1 MIIKDFKK
9 ARKFT
14 SLEAICGKYVF
25 HVLATDSK
33 MDIAVFEHSFKT
45 RPLYFFQLRPS
56 FDALVLDLGDGL
68 TVSFNDNVDFIE
80 CMQVAF
86 DDCPADDIKTIFDT
100 MFYAK

>member
-25 HVLATDSK
+25 HVFATDSK
-33 MDIAVFEHSFKT
+33 VDIAVFDASFRT
-45 RPLYFFQLRPS
+45 SPLYFFQLRPS

-68 TVSFNDNVDFIE
+68 TVSFKDNADFIE
-80 CMQVAF
+80 CMQTAF
-86 DDCPADDIKTIFDT
+86 DDCPADDIRSIFET
-100 MFYAK
+100 MFYID

>member
-45 RPLYFFQLRPS
+45 SPLYFFQLRPS
-56 FDALVLDLGDGL
+56 FDALVLDLDDGL
-68 TVSFNDNVDFIE
+68 TVSFRDNADFIE
-80 CMQVAF
+80 CMQVSF
-86 DDCPADDIKTIFDT
+86 DECPSDDIRSIFET
-100 MFYAK
+100 MLYID

>member
-33 MDIAVFEHSFKT
+33 IGIAVFDHSFRT
-45 RPLYFFQLRPS
+45 SPLYFFQLRPS
-56 FDALVLDLGDGL
+56 FDTLVLDLGDGL
-68 TVSFNDNVDFIE
+68 TVSFNDNNDFIS
-80 CMQVAF
+80 CMQTAF
-86 DDCPADDIKTIFDT
+86 DDCPAGDIRSIFET
-100 MFYAK
+100 MLYVD

>member
-9 ARKFT
+9 AHKFT
-14 SLEAICGKYVF
+14 RLEAICGKYVF

-56 FDALVLDLGDGL
+56 FDAIVLDLGDGL
-68 TVSFNDNVDFIE
+68 TVSFNDNADFIE

-100 MFYAK
+100 MFYIN

>member
-25 HVLATDSK
+25 HVFADDSK
-33 MDIAVFEHSFKT
+33 MDIAVFDPSFRT

-56 FDALVLDLGDGL
+56 FNALVLDLGDGL
-68 TVSFNDNVDFIE
+68 TVSFNDNADFIE

-86 DDCPADDIKTIFDT
+86 DECPSDDIRTIFET
-100 MFYAK
+100 MLYID